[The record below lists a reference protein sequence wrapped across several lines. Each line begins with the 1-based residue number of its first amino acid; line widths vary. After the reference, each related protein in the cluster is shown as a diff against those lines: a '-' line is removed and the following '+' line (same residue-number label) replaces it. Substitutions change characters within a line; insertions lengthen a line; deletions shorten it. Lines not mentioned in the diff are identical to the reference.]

1 MKLVYTNEN
10 LFLVG
15 NAKNILETHG
25 IEVMLKNE
33 FAQGAIG
40 ELSAFDAW
48 PELWLVN
55 DTDYEKALEIIESA
69 SSNHGATEW
78 ICNHC
83 QEKNDASFEVCWK
96 CQNDSSF

>member
-10 LFLVG
+10 LFLVA
-15 NAKNILETHG
+15 NVKNILEAQR

-33 FAQGAIG
+33 FSLGAIG
-40 ELSAFDAW
+40 EISAFDAW

-55 DTDYEKALEIIESA
+55 ESDYEKAMAVIEA
-69 SSNHGATEW
+69 SSSHKGADEW

-83 QEKNDASFEVCWK
+83 CERNDASFEICWN
-96 CQNDSSF
+96 CQSECG